1 MGLFL
6 LRSGYLLKEIIY
18 VIDSI
23 HLVCQDYF
31 EYINA
36 IILTNEVATTKWI
49 TSITFPAMTNS
60 SVIDNDTFSI

>member
-31 EYINA
+31 ENGIY
-36 IILTNEVATTKWI
+36 KCYY
-49 TSITFPAMTNS
+49 PHQ
-60 SVIDNDTFSI
+60 